1 MTEEVY
7 GDVLFIINFSMDFL
21 SLYLAGKIMHFR
33 MSAWRVILGASL
45 GAPYGVCSLLFDL
58 GAFFNHLITLL
69 VMLLMCAVSFRYG
82 SVRSFA
88 ATGALF
94 CGISMLIGGIMTA
107 AFTALGKYQTY
118 IEIGGSIHTIYG
130 DLPLWLFAV
139 LAALSA
145 LLTWGIGRLI
155 RRKRGMRSCE
165 LKIGFGEADTDFV
178 CLVDSGNLLSEPVS
192 GTPVVFV
199 KSEYARF
206 LPDDILL
213 AMTDGVASLDIKTV
227 GRLRLIP
234 AGTVSG
240 ERLVIAAVPDRCYL
254 RCGGEYEPKKALV
267 AVDFTGGDFG
277 GFPALVPEELLS

>member
-21 SLYLAGKIMHFR
+21 SLYLAGKIMHFG
-33 MSAWRVILGASL
+33 MSAWRVILGASA
-45 GAPYGVCSLLFDL
+45 GALYGVCSLLFDF
-58 GAFFNHLITLL
+58 GAFLNHLITLL
-69 VMLLMCAVSFRYG
+69 VMLLMCAIAFRYG
-82 SVRSFA
+82 SFRSFA
-88 ATGALF
+88 ATAALF

-107 AFTALGKYQTY
+107 AFTSLGKYQSY

-130 DLPLWLFAV
+130 DLPIWLFAV

-155 RRKRGMRSCE
+155 KRKRGIRSCE
-165 LKIGFGEADTDFV
+165 VRLGFGGKDTDFT

-192 GTPVVFV
+192 GTPVIFV
-199 KSEYARF
+199 KSEHARF

-213 AMTDGVASLDIKTV
+213 AMTDGVASLDIRTIGK
-227 GRLRLIP
+227 LRLIP
-234 AGTVSG
+234 SKTIAGEG
-240 ERLVIAAVPDRCYL
+240 LVVAAVPDRCYL

-267 AVDFTGGDFG
+267 AVDFTGGDFD
-277 GFPALVPEELLS
+277 GFAALVPEALL